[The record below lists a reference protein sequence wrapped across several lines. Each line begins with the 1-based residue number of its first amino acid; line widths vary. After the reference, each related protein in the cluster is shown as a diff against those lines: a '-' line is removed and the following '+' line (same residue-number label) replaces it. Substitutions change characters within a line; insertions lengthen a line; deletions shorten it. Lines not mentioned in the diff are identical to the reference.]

1 MAKTIAFLIS
11 STNEVGDPPAR
22 PLTAYALEAERDIAW
37 EGRRNKNDSRIVR
50 DEVIVDLDEIRE
62 QIQKKLSPIEL
73 LALGFKQ
80 REIFRK

>member
-11 STNEVGDPPAR
+11 TTNEVGDPPAR
-22 PLTAYALEAERDIAW
+22 HLAAYAREAERDFVW
-37 EGRRNKNDSRIVR
+37 EDRRNKNDSRILR
-50 DEVIVDLDEIRE
+50 EEVIVDLDKIQE
-62 QIQKKLSPIEL
+62 QTLKKLSPIEL